1 MKLATRYF
9 EQLPPGE
16 QALFRELANG
26 KLGFPHVPESLI
38 DGFAQAIEQFKS
50 GYPLGLDDYTN
61 ELTAREIIQEIIDE
75 APEEVFPRLQ
85 RQLDELDEEF
95 RQATV
100 KLAEPVFA
108 TDEAARDPEKFFYYW
123 RVPRNP
129 GREMLEDLVRSKYIK
144 HPNEVGA

>member
-9 EQLPPGE
+9 GQLPPGE
-16 QALFRELANG
+16 QALFRELASG

-38 DGFAQAIEQFKS
+38 DGFAQAIEQLKS

-61 ELTAREIIQEIIDE
+61 ELTAREIIQEVIDE
-75 APEEVFPRLQ
+75 APEEAFPRLQ

-95 RQATV
+95 RQTTI

-108 TDEAARDPEKFFYYW
+108 ADESTRDPEKFFYYW

-129 GREMLEDLVRSKYIK
+129 GKEMLEDLVRSKYIK
-144 HPNEVGA
+144 HPSEVGA